1 MSEKIKV
8 NVERRL
14 TAAGAEDVTYI
25 ELRARPKADGLP
37 FGIVVRYDAEE
48 DDEPSLDTGFPDVVR
63 LWVPSRWANDVADA
77 LAEAVRQARLVA
89 RRR

>member
-1 MSEKIKV
+1 MSERINV

-25 ELRARPKADGLP
+25 ELRAGPKANGLP
-37 FGIVVRYDAEE
+37 LGVVVLDDAKQGK
-48 DDEPSLDTGFPDVVR
+48 PSLDTGFPDVVR
-63 LWVPSRWANDVADA
+63 VWVPSGWAGDVADA
-77 LAEAVRQARLVA
+77 LAEAARQTRLVA